1 MEQCYLPNQKD
12 KLVRLGFIYALKNPD
27 TGEIFYVGATES
39 TPKDRLAGHYNH
51 FIEALEGKRKMNK
64 KFEYFKKIY
73 PKTADWEVLKI
84 VENDYLYKIE
94 VEYIEKYSKLWNLTN
109 QTKGGEG
116 GDTFTMQDSIAKK
129 RISELISSKIVGRPK
144 PEGFGE
150 NLSKARMGGNNP
162 AAGKTRYNVAIFNNK
177 EEFIKIIHY
186 PYEITD
192 FLDGVFQE
200 EPHEKHAKT
209 AGNVMAGIRKNQSK
223 TSKNNGYIFKDVSIC
238 PQEIQ
243 DIVQSTNESL

>member
-129 RISELISSKIVGRPK
+129 TYIRI
-144 PEGFGE
+144 
-150 NLSKARMGGNNP
+150 N
-162 AAGKTRYNVAIFNNK
+162 IF
-177 EEFIKIIHY
+177 
-186 PYEITD
+186 
-192 FLDGVFQE
+192 
-200 EPHEKHAKT
+200 
-209 AGNVMAGIRKNQSK
+209 
-223 TSKNNGYIFKDVSIC
+223 
-238 PQEIQ
+238 
-243 DIVQSTNESL
+243 